1 MPIVGFNF
9 TKVGSEKKSKF
20 LPNKK
25 VKSDLKINNLEKEK
39 LPIGES
45 EDVLKF
51 SFRFLIEYED
61 CGEIDLNGN
70 ILYMDEPKKVED
82 IIKKW
87 KSGKSVPK
95 ELMETILNTI
105 LFRCNVKAL
114 SLSQDVNLPPHFKM
128 PRIVPKVEK

>member
-128 PRIVPKVEK
+128 PRIVPKVEI